1 MSFIA
6 QSLGRIKASPTSGL
20 TDKGN
25 QLKAEGR
32 SIISLTQGQPDFDTP
47 DNIKRAACEAIARGE
62 TGYPP
67 TTGIAPLREAIAA
80 KFLRDNG
87 LSYSPKQII
96 VSTGGKQV
104 IANALLATVN
114 PGDEVI
120 IPAPYWVSYPELVT
134 LFGGTPVPVATTSR
148 DGFKLTP
155 ETLEAAITPR
165 TKWIIFNS
173 PSNPSGAAYTAA
185 EIQRLTEVLMRHPQV
200 WVLADDMYEHLLYD
214 GVQFATLAQVEPAL
228 MERTLTVNGVSK
240 AYAMT
245 GWRIGF
251 AGGPQPLISA
261 MSKVQGHFTSGACSI
276 AQWAALEALT
286 GPQDFLRTS
295 RAAFVERRDFIVDRI
310 NAIGGLQCH
319 RPEGAFYIFPSCEAL
334 LGRSTPGG
342 RVIAGD
348 EDFAMALLEDAGV
361 GVVHGS
367 AFGSPGHFRISYATS
382 LQQLELAAERVRT
395 FCEALK

>member
-47 DNIKRAACEAIARGE
+47 DNIKRAACDAIARGE

-80 KFLRDNG
+80 KFQRDNG
-87 LSYSPKQII
+87 LTYAPKQII

-104 IANALLATVN
+104 IANALLATIN

-134 LFGGTPVPVATTSR
+134 LFGGTPVPVSTSAA

-155 ETLEAAITPR
+155 QALQAAITPR

-185 EIQRLTEVLMRHPQV
+185 EIQRLTDVLVQHPHV

-214 GVQFATLAQVEPAL
+214 GVQFATPAQVEPRL
-228 MERTLTVNGVSK
+228 MDRTLTVNGVSK

-251 AGGPQPLISA
+251 AGGPAGLISA

-295 RAAFVERRDFIVDRI
+295 RAAFVERRDFIVDRL
-310 NAIGGLQCH
+310 NAIEGLRCH

-334 LGRSTPGG
+334 LGRTATDG
-342 RVIAGD
+342 RVLTTD
-348 EDFAMALLEDAGV
+348 EDFAMALLELAGV

-367 AFGSPGHFRISYATS
+367 AFGMPGHFRISYATS
-382 LQQLELAAERVRT
+382 LQNLEKAAERIRT
-395 FCEALK
+395 FCESLR